1 MHLLFNNILLVTST
15 AMILIGT
22 LYPLIADVL
31 DLGKISV
38 GPPYFDFFFVPLTFG
53 LMVAMGLAV
62 FTRWKKTNLQLLAE
76 KGTVPVLL
84 SIAGGLLL
92 PLWLA
97 GEISWSSYSVIA
109 AITIAISLWV
119 ITMSLEDLW
128 EKLCR
133 GGFRLS
139 NGKKLSASYWGMLLA
154 HTGVAVCALGVGIS
168 SVYDVQKDLRMEPGD
183 RQMVAGYEFVF
194 DRLDPVQGPNYMASR
209 GQISAYRDS
218 ELIAVLYPEKRN
230 YSARKQV
237 MTEAAIDAS
246 LSRDLYVSLGEPL
259 AGDAWAVRLHVKPFV
274 RCIWLGGIMISLGG
288 LLAVMDK
295 RYRRRRVQKSVAAE
309 NEGAIAL

>member
-1 MHLLFNNILLVTST
+1 M
-15 AMILIGT
+15 LI
-22 LYPLIADVL
+22 
-31 DLGKISV
+31 
-38 GPPYFDFFFVPLTFG
+38 
-53 LMVAMGLAV
+53 
-62 FTRWKKTNLQLLAE
+62 
-76 KGTVPVLL
+76 

-97 GEISWSSYSVIA
+97 AEVSWSSYSVTA

-133 GGFRLS
+133 GGFKLG
-139 NGKKLSASYWGMLLA
+139 NGKKLSASYWGMLCA
-154 HTGVAVCALGVGIS
+154 HMGVAVCALGVGIS

-183 RQMVAGYEFVF
+183 RQTVAGYEFVF
-194 DRLDPVQGPNYMASR
+194 DRLDPVNGPNYVASR
-209 GQISAYRDS
+209 GQFSAYRDGQLVS
-218 ELIAVLYPEKRN
+218 VLYPEKRN
-230 YSARKQV
+230 YSTRNQV

-295 RYRRRRVQKSVAAE
+295 RYRRRRAVKTAAAE
-309 NEGAIAL
+309 EKGAVVL